1 MVSIASFDVAA
12 ARGDEDSDHEQP
24 AALIFDLDGTIVDS
38 ETVEYEAIR
47 SVWAEHG
54 VDYPAARFA
63 DVIGTTGH
71 LGWLEQLETEL
82 GRTVDRPSS
91 HQHHLDVHSRLTA
104 ALQPREGIV
113 ALIDEAFAD
122 GVPMAVAS
130 NSPRWWVQA
139 RVDAAGLAH
148 ALQTIVSLDD
158 SSAPKPDPAP
168 FREACAALGVEPTSS
183 VAFEDSST
191 GVRSAR
197 AAGLY
202 TVACAGPLSRGHDLS
217 AADRV
222 ITSHTEIT
230 LAELGRALRVRRV
243 R

>member
-12 ARGDEDSDHEQP
+12 ATSDDDIDHEHP

-71 LGWLEQLETEL
+71 LGWLDQLETEL
-82 GRTVDRPSS
+82 GRTVDRSTS
-91 HQHHLDVHSRLTA
+91 HQHHFDVHSRLTE
-104 ALQPREGIV
+104 ALQPRAGIV
-113 ALIDEAFAD
+113 ALIEEAFAA

-139 RVDAAGLAH
+139 RVDATGLAH

-158 SSAPKPDPAP
+158 STAPKPDPAP

-183 VAFEDSST
+183 IAFEDSST

-202 TVACAGPLSRGHDLS
+202 TVACAGPLSQGHDLS

-230 LAELGRALRVRRV
+230 LAELGRALRVRRI

>member
-1 MVSIASFDVAA
+1 MVSIASFDVATA
-12 ARGDEDSDHEQP
+12 TGNDDSDHEQP
-24 AALIFDLDGTIVDS
+24 DALIFDLDGTIVDS

-54 VDYPAARFA
+54 VDYPAARFV

-71 LGWLEQLETEL
+71 LGWLDQLEIEL
-82 GRTVDRPSS
+82 GRTVDRSKS
-91 HQHHLDVHSRLTA
+91 HRQHVDVHSRLTA
-104 ALQPREGIV
+104 ALQPRDGIV
-113 ALIDEAFAD
+113 ALIDEAFAA

-148 ALQTIVSLDD
+148 ALRTIVSVDEAT
-158 SSAPKPDPAP
+158 APKPDPAP
-168 FREACAALGVEPTSS
+168 FREACAALAVDPKSS

-202 TVACAGPLSRGHDLS
+202 TVACAGPMSRGHDLS

-230 LAELGRALRVRRV
+230 LAELGRALRVRRI